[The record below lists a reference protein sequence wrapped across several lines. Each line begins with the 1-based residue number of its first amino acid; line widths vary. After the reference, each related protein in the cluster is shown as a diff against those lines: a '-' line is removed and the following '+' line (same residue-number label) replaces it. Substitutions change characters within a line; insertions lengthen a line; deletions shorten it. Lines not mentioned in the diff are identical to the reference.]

1 MPAIITNK
9 FRVHN
14 SEQFRE
20 SFSEAAP
27 NTYYLSIGRPQAFAT
42 STRGDAR
49 TENEG
54 TDSSP
59 ITPTDTENT
68 QNFTYDDMLAAKKI
82 DSSNVSIV
90 IPRRNWTTGTVYDYY
105 RHDYGVYNTGTT
117 NSNNAHSSTSY
128 GTTK

>member
-20 SFSEAAP
+20 SFTESAG
-27 NTYYLSIGRPQAFAT
+27 NTYYLSIGRPMPYAT
-42 STRGDAR
+42 SSRPDAR

-82 DSSNVSIV
+82 E
-90 IPRRNWTTGTVYDYY
+90 
-105 RHDYGVYNTGTT
+105 
-117 NSNNAHSSTSY
+117 
-128 GTTK
+128 K